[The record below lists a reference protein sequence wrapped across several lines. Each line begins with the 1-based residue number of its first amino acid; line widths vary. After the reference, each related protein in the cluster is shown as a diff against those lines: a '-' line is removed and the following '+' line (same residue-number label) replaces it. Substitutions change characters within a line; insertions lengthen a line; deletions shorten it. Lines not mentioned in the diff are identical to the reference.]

1 MSDNSWGGKRMDI
14 PTWAYIVVGVLGV
27 IGLISLM
34 WFSYFLDKSEKKK

>member
-1 MSDNSWGGKRMDI
+1 MDI